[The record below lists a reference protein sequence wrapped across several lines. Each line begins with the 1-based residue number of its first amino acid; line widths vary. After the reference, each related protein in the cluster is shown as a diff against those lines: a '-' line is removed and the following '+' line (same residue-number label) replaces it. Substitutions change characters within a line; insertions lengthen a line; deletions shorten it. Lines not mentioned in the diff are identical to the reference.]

1 MRSNFPLDPN
11 ALFVE
16 HRYGQKGQMPAR
28 KSKSTRITLQDVAR
42 KSGFSPSTVSIV
54 LSEAPLS
61 RYVAAQT
68 KERIRKTAEALGY
81 RPDVF
86 ARSLRSRRSN
96 TVGVL
101 VFDISDPFCVL
112 ILRGIEKAL
121 HGTRFMPILM
131 DAHHEREQFEGY
143 LDLLM
148 ERRVEGL
155 IVVANWLFDEGGL
168 LKTTS
173 RESMPCVVVGRDVSE
188 QGIGSVIVDNE
199 AGGYMAI
206 KHLYELGHRRI
217 ALIRGPEELIDSTRR
232 WKGIERFARESGWK
246 LDPCCVRQLP
256 DAIDPVSGFEGGV
269 QLTADLLQS
278 KQEFTALMAFDDLTA
293 LGVLRA
299 LAQAGLS
306 APRNCSVI
314 GFDDV
319 PLAALS
325 TPGITTIRQPMEE
338 MGAAAARR
346 VLDALHEGKSLDP
359 ALQMLPPALVLRDS
373 TAERR

>member
-1 MRSNFPLDPN
+1 
-11 ALFVE
+11 
-16 HRYGQKGQMPAR
+16 MPVRKTKSAR
-28 KSKSTRITLQDVAR
+28 VTLRDVAR
-42 KSGFSPSTVSIV
+42 RSGFSTSTVSIV

-96 TVGVL
+96 TIGVL
-101 VFDISDPFCVL
+101 VFDIFDPFCVL
-112 ILRGIEKAL
+112 ILRGIEKAF

-168 LKTTS
+168 LETTS
-173 RESMPCVVVGRDVSE
+173 REAMPSVVVGRDVSE
-188 QGIGSVIVDNE
+188 QHIGSVIVDNE
-199 AGGYMAI
+199 AGGYLAI
-206 KHLYELGHRRI
+206 KHLYELGHRQI
-217 ALIRGPEELIDSTRR
+217 ALIRGPDKLIDSTRR
-232 WKGIERFARESGWK
+232 WNGIERFARESGWK
-246 LDPCCVRQLP
+246 LDPRRVRQLP
-256 DAIDPVSGFEGGV
+256 DAIDPISGFEGGV
-269 QLTADLLQS
+269 QLTADLLRSRQ
-278 KQEFTALMAFDDLTA
+278 KFTALMAFDDLTA
-293 LGVLRA
+293 LGAVRA

-306 APRNCSVI
+306 APRDCSII

-346 VLDALHEGKSLDP
+346 VLDALHENKSLDP
-359 ALQMLPPALVLRDS
+359 ALQLLPPTLVLRDS
-373 TAERR
+373 TAQLR

>member
-1 MRSNFPLDPN
+1 MGMEDSMS
-11 ALFVE
+11 
-16 HRYGQKGQMPAR
+16 GR
-28 KSKSTRITLQDVAR
+28 KPKSPRVTLQDVAR
-42 KSGFSPSTVSIV
+42 RSGFSPSTVSIV

-68 KERIRKTAEALGY
+68 KERIRKTAESLGY

-101 VFDISDPFCVL
+101 VFDFSDPYCVL
-112 ILRGIEKAL
+112 ILRGIEKAMQ
-121 HGTRFMPILM
+121 GTRWMPILM
-131 DAHHEREQFEGY
+131 DAHNERQQFEGY

-168 LKTTS
+168 LGKATH
-173 RESMPCVVVGRDVSE
+173 EPMPSVVVGRDVSD
-188 QGIGSVIVDNE
+188 QSIGSVIVDNE
-199 AGGYMAI
+199 AGGYEAVR
-206 KHLYELGHRRI
+206 HLYELGHRQI
-217 ALIRGPEELIDSTRR
+217 AVIRGPEKLIDSSRR
-232 WKGIERFARESGWK
+232 WNGIERFARESGWQID
-246 LDPCCVRQLP
+246 LRLVRQLP
-256 DAIDPVSGFEGGV
+256 DVLDPLSGFEGGV
-269 QLTADLLQS
+269 QLTANLLASGQ
-278 KQEFTALMAFDDLTA
+278 KFTALVAFDDLTA
-293 LGVLRA
+293 LGAIRA

-306 APRNCSVI
+306 APRDCSIV

-338 MGAAAARR
+338 MGAEAAQR
-346 VLDALHEGKSLDP
+346 VLDALRESKELNSQLH
-359 ALQMLPPALVLRDS
+359 MLAPTLVLRDS
-373 TAERR
+373 TAKLR

>member
-1 MRSNFPLDPN
+1 M
-11 ALFVE
+11 A
-16 HRYGQKGQMPAR
+16 AR
-28 KSKSTRITLQDVAR
+28 KPKSTTRTTLRDVAR
-42 KSGFSPSTVSIV
+42 KSGFSASTVSIV

-68 KERIRKTAEALGY
+68 KERIRKTAQALGY

-112 ILRGIEKAL
+112 ILRGIEKAMQ
-121 HGTRFMPILM
+121 GTRFMPILM
-131 DAHHEREQFEGY
+131 DAHNERSQVEGY

-168 LKTTS
+168 LEKTS
-173 RESMPCVVVGRDVSE
+173 REAMPTVVVGRDVSE
-188 QGIGSVIVDNE
+188 QRFGSVIVDNE
-199 AGGYMAI
+199 AGGYEAI
-206 KHLYELGHRRI
+206 KHLYQLGHRQI
-217 ALIRGPEELIDSTRR
+217 ALIRGPEKLIDSLRR

-246 LDPCCVRQLP
+246 IDPRRVRQLP
-256 DAIDPVSGFEGGV
+256 DALDPISPFEGGM

-278 KQEFTALMAFDDLTA
+278 RQKFTALMAFDDLTA
-293 LGVLRA
+293 LGALRA

-306 APRNCSVI
+306 APRDCSI
-314 GFDDV
+314 LGFDDV

-338 MGAAAARR
+338 MGAAAAKR
-346 VLDALHEGKSLDP
+346 VLNALHDGKSLDP
-359 ALQMLPPALVLRDS
+359 TLEMLPPTLVLRDS
-373 TAERR
+373 TAKLRRIKSQVNGLAPSCDG